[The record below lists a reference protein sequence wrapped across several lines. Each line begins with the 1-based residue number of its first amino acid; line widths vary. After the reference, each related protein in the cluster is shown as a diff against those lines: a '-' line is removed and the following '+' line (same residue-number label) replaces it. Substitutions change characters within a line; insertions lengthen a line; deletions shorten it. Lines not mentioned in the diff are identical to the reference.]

1 MAGVKGKSGRK
12 PISHDSAEIQKTLSE
27 AGVDGAHLIKDY
39 IRGKDKHG
47 NKVSITMVKL
57 TACLQSIAHA
67 VGLPRQKVDYTH
79 TGDQLTLKDL
89 AQLAEQYDP
98 EALQPASKALQE
110 ALHDP
115 LHSASLPDTRTPKTS
130 KN

>member
-1 MAGVKGKSGRK
+1 MGGKGSGRK
-12 PISHDSAEIQKTLSE
+12 SKDHNTAEIQKTMTE
-27 AGVDGAHLIKDY
+27 AGKYGAMLVRDY
-39 IRGKDKHG
+39 IKGKDQHG

-89 AQLAEQYDP
+89 AELAEQFDEKAVQGASEGDTSEP
-98 EALQPASKALQE
+98 QPTVKYI
-110 ALHDP
+110 
-115 LHSASLPDTRTPKTS
+115 PKRVKT
-130 KN
+130 NAN

>member
-1 MAGVKGKSGRK
+1 MGGIGSGRK
-12 PISHDSAEIQKTLSE
+12 SKDHNTAEIQKTMTE
-27 AGVDGAHLIKDY
+27 AGVDASHLIKAY
-39 IRGKDKHG
+39 IKGKDEHG

-67 VGLPRQKVDYTH
+67 IGLPRQKVDFTH

-89 AQLAEQYDP
+89 AELAEQHDS
-98 EALQPASKALQE
+98 EVLQAASKLLQE
-110 ALHDP
+110 AIHDP
-115 LHSASLPDTRTPKTS
+115 IQGATLPDTQAPKTS

>member
-1 MAGVKGKSGRK
+1 MGGKGSGRK
-12 PISHDSAEIQKTLSE
+12 SISHDSAEIQKTMTE
-27 AGVDGAHLIKDY
+27 AGVSASHLLRDY
-39 IRGKDKHG
+39 IKGKDTHG

-67 VGLPRQKVDYTH
+67 IGLPRQKVEFHH

-89 AQLAEQYDP
+89 SELAEKFD
-98 EALQPASKALQE
+98 ESIEK
-110 ALHDP
+110 
-115 LHSASLPDTRTPKTS
+115 SIRTKLEQAEKESTVELTTAPKMS